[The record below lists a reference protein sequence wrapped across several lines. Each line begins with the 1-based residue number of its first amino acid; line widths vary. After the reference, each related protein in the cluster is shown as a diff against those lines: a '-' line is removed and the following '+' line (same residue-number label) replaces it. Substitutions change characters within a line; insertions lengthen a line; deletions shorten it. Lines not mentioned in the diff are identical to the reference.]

1 MSVDRRAERI
11 IREQIPRIDRSE
23 RGAVAEFDDLAGR
36 EVEGCLLSRVLGH
49 GADGIVYAAKRDG
62 REVAVKLFF
71 PSAIAKNGPAETRE
85 RLELQLDLIG
95 TNLHPN
101 LVEVYAGG
109 EAPQLN
115 TLYLVMELVPG
126 TSLDKLDGK
135 IPPETIPTLAGQLAD
150 VARALEAEGLVH
162 RDIKPANIVI
172 SDDFKTLTLLDLG
185 IIHQMP
191 AAEDENQERRSGM
204 EFVATPRYSP
214 PEFVWRQEQEDA
226 DGAWRAVTFY
236 QIGATLHDMIMGK
249 PLFTG
254 YDKPRVRLYDAV
266 RDHTPEV
273 ASENVPGWLIQTVQ
287 SCLLKEWRQ
296 RLQFVCWED
305 FFEPTGPVELHQ
317 REKRIRLRQL
327 RSEEIRLAK
336 ARQVQSAP
344 GPTRE
349 QQLWLLNNAFIGEIR
364 TYLLNTPIFPKSR
377 VSEEPRSQQ
386 EYVSRFTFES
396 DESRDFP
403 AGVVFSLHVAIDP
416 TVNEATK
423 LSFSASI
430 GEVPLSS
437 ASWTEMFTV
446 ETALGNCRGAFLDT
460 VETMLKN

>member
-1 MSVDRRAERI
+1 MAEL
-11 IREQIPRIDRSE
+11 
-23 RGAVAEFDDLAGR
+23 DDLVGR
-36 EVEGCLLSRVLGH
+36 DVEGCLLTRVLGQ
-49 GADGIVYAAKRDG
+49 GADGIVYAAQRDS

-71 PSAIAKNGPAETRE
+71 PSEIAKNGPAEARE
-85 RLELQLDLIG
+85 RLELQLALIG
-95 TNLHPN
+95 KNPHQN

-109 EAPQLN
+109 EALQLN

-126 TSLDKLDGK
+126 SSLDKLVGK
-135 IPPETIPTLAGQLAD
+135 IPAEAIPTLAAQLAD
-150 VARALEAEGLVH
+150 VTRALEIVGLVH

-172 SDDFKTLTLLDLG
+172 SDDLKTLKLLDLG
-185 IIHQMP
+185 IIHQMLTG
-191 AAEDENQERRSGM
+191 EDEVQERRSGM

-254 YDKPRVRLYDAV
+254 YDKPRVCLYDSV
-266 RDHTPEV
+266 RNLTPDV
-273 ASENVPGWLIQTVQ
+273 TSETIPGWLIQTVQ
-287 SCLLKEWRQ
+287 SCLLKDWRQ
-296 RLQFVCWED
+296 RLQFVCWDD
-305 FFEPTGPVELHQ
+305 FFEPTGQVELCQ

-336 ARQVQSAP
+336 ARQVQSTP

-349 QQLWLLNNAFIGEIR
+349 QQLWLLNNEFIREIR
-364 TYLLNTPIFPKSR
+364 TYLLDSAIFPKFR
-377 VSEEPRSQQ
+377 VNEDSQSQQ
-386 EYVSRFTFES
+386 EYFSRFTFDP

-403 AGVVFSLHVAIDP
+403 TAVNFLLSVAIDP
-416 TVNEATK
+416 AVNEATK
-423 LSFSASI
+423 LSFTASI
-430 GEVPLSS
+430 GDMLISS

-446 ETALGNCRGAFLDT
+446 ETALGNCQGAFLDA
-460 VETMLKN
+460 VETMLKI